1 MGLRLAA
8 AVIFTAMGGIIGAAM
23 ADKLRRGCK
32 RLSEIQH
39 LLGRVGYWIGS
50 REDDVY
56 AVCRKIKDEDVL
68 PGMSFIGK
76 LPDSYRSGENFHLR
90 WTSAVQG
97 SHDIGEREKELLTE
111 LGRILGAGDKASQLN
126 SIKALERET
135 ERLRNEQTE
144 QLAKKGKL
152 YTSAG
157 LLFGV
162 MAGIL
167 AI

>member
-8 AVIFTAMGGIIGAAM
+8 AVIFTVIGGIIGAAM
-23 ADKLRRGCK
+23 ADKLRRRCK
-32 RLSEIQH
+32 RFSEIQH
-39 LLGRVGYWIGS
+39 LLSRVSYWIGS

-56 AVCRKIKDEDVL
+56 AVCRRIKDEDVL
-68 PGMSFIGK
+68 PGISFIGQ
-76 LPDSYRSGENFHLR
+76 LPESYCSGENFHLR
-90 WTSAVQG
+90 WASAVQG
-97 SHDIGEREKELLTE
+97 SRDLEEKEKELLME
-111 LGRILGAGDKASQLN
+111 LGRILGAGDKTSQLN
-126 SIKALERET
+126 SINALERET

>member
-8 AVIFTAMGGIIGAAM
+8 AVIFTAIGGIIGAAM

-32 RLSEIQH
+32 RLSEMQH

-56 AVCRKIKDEDVL
+56 AVCRRIKNENFL
-68 PGMSFIGK
+68 PGISFTGK
-76 LPDSYRSGENFHLR
+76 LPESYHSGENFHSQ
-90 WTSAVQG
+90 WVAAVQE
-97 SHDIGEREKELLTE
+97 SRDLEEQEKELLTE
-111 LGRILGAGDKASQLN
+111 LGRILGSGDKTSQLN

-135 ERLRNEQTE
+135 ERLRNEQKD
-144 QLAKKGKL
+144 QLAKKGRL

>member
-8 AVIFTAMGGIIGAAM
+8 AVIFTAVGGIIGGAM
-23 ADKLRRGCK
+23 ADKLRRGCR
-32 RLSEIQH
+32 RLSDIQH
-39 LLGRVGYWIGS
+39 LLGSVGYWVGS

-56 AVCRKIKDEDVL
+56 TVCRRIKCENILHDV
-68 PGMSFIGK
+68 SFISE
-76 LPDSYRSGENFHLR
+76 LPDSYTAGENFHSR
-90 WTSAVQG
+90 WNSAVQE
-97 SHDIGEREKELLTE
+97 SRELAESEKEVLTE
-111 LGRILGAGDKASQLN
+111 LGRILGSGDKESQLN
-126 SIKALERET
+126 SIKALEREA
-135 ERLRNEQTE
+135 ERLRNMQNDL
-144 QLAKKGKL
+144 LAKKGKL

>member
-32 RLSEIQH
+32 RLSEIQR
-39 LLGRVGYWIGS
+39 LLERVNYWIGS
-50 REDDVY
+50 REDNVY
-56 AVCRKIKDEDVL
+56 AVCQRIKIENIL
-68 PGMSFIGK
+68 PGTEFTEK
-76 LPDSYRSGENFHLR
+76 LPDSYRSGENFHSQ
-90 WTSAVQG
+90 WDAAVQK
-97 SHDIGEREKELLTE
+97 SRDMEEKEKEILTE
-111 LGRILGAGDKASQLN
+111 LGRILGSGDKTSQLN

-135 ERLRNEQTE
+135 ERLRNEQND
-144 QLAKKGKL
+144 QLVKKGRL